1 MLWRF
6 RREIILIFFILVGTW
21 ILKHNLIF
29 RPIVF
34 KQQSHLKELTP
45 ELKSI
50 IIENENLRKLLNL
63 KQNKGFSRIIYA
75 NTKTISP
82 WVFPSVITFDKG
94 FRDGVKENMAIV
106 NKNGSLIGRIVDVK
120 ENFSTG
126 ITIYHPNSK
135 ISVMVI
141 ETGELAVIEGLSLSL
156 LSSNLKIKFLPPEC
170 KASVGD
176 TVETSG
182 LTRLYP
188 SRVRVGKIVSINSL
202 RTEPVTHGFVR
213 PFFINEDLRTVA
225 IVE

>member
-1 MLWRF
+1 M
-6 RREIILIFFILVGTW
+6 GTW

-45 ELKSI
+45 ELKSV

-75 NTKTISP
+75 NTKMISP
-82 WVFPSVITFDKG
+82 WVFPSVIAVDKG
-94 FRDGVKENMAIV
+94 SRDGVKENMAIV
-106 NKNGSLIGRIVDVK
+106 NHKGSLIGRIVEVK
-120 ENFSTG
+120 ENVSTG
-126 ITIYHPNSK
+126 ITIYHPDNR
-135 ISVMVI
+135 ISVMVL
-141 ETGELAVIEGLSLSL
+141 ETGELAVMEGFSLSF
-156 LSSNLKIKFLPPEC
+156 LSSNIKIKFLPSEC
-170 KASVGD
+170 KASAGD

-188 SRVRVGKIVSINSL
+188 CRVRIGKIVRIESL
-202 RTEPVTHGFVR
+202 RTEPVTHGFVK